1 MWRPTAFATSMT
13 LLMTASW
20 EAESKRW
27 LGAMTA
33 TLDVMAPE
41 DDLTGAATAL
51 APRFTSSWLIA

>member
-1 MWRPTAFATSMT
+1 MRRPTAFAASMT
-13 LLMTASW
+13 LSTTASR

-33 TLDVMAPE
+33 TLDVIVPE